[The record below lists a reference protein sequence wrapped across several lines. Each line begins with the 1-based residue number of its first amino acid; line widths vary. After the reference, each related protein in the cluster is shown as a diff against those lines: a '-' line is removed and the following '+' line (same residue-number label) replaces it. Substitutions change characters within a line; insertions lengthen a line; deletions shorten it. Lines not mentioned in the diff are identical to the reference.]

1 MFLFICSMLILSM
14 SNLNSNQVIGG
25 ELKKL
30 SVGKYYK
37 PGRSCGVLNKITFL
51 NEMPKDG
58 NEIQQC
64 TVIDLNSKHR
74 ETDSMETEST
84 STTTTTSSTACDRD
98 SCPYVIPDGFCDD
111 ECNCIEHNF
120 DGGDCCGP
128 NVDTSVCNECECKE
142 IIKT

>member
-1 MFLFICSMLILSM
+1 MVLLIYAILILSM
-14 SNLNSNQVIGG
+14 SNSNFNQVIGG

-51 NEMPKDG
+51 NEMPKEV

-64 TVIDLNSKHR
+64 TIIDLSSKHR
-74 ETDSMETEST
+74 ETDNIKTEST
-84 STTTTTSSTACDRD
+84 STTTLTSSTVCDPD
-98 SCPYVIPDGFCDD
+98 SCPWVIPDGFCDD
-111 ECNCIEHNF
+111 ECNCIELNF

-128 NVDTSVCNECECKE
+128 NVDTSFCEECECKE
-142 IIKT
+142 T